1 MKKLVYLVIILV
13 AVGMWMGINFAKDKP
28 LFSNPFAEQDI
39 RDKARD
45 TAQGLLDDAKDAGKK
60 LLDD

>member
-1 MKKLVYLVIILV
+1 MKKMIYLIIILV

-28 LFSNPFAEQDI
+28 LFSNPFAEKDI
-39 RDKARD
+39 RDKAKD
-45 TAQGLLDDAKDAGKK
+45 TATDLFNDAKDAGKK

>member
-1 MKKLVYLVIILV
+1 MIYLVIILV

-39 RDKARD
+39 RDKAKG
-45 TAQGLLDDAKDAGKK
+45 TAKNLLDEAKSAVEKTMEK
-60 LLDD
+60 

>member
-1 MKKLVYLVIILV
+1 MKKLIYLIIILL
-13 AVGMWMGINFAKDKP
+13 ALGMWMGINLAKDKP

-39 RDKARD
+39 RDKAKD
-45 TAQGLLDDAKDAGKK
+45 TAKELLDEARSAGKK